1 MVSTLFGWCP
11 SLCREPLP
19 LPRLSNHTSPL
30 TANSPIDFFSH
41 MDLNS
46 ELLRLLLTT
55 IDYCIS
61 VGRKKK
67 QEKATDDS
75 GRVMNN
81 EAIGP
86 LMQRVKKQVNY
97 KLSGP
102 KFDSLTASTLL
113 RTLIIHIMNK

>member
-1 MVSTLFGWCP
+1 
-11 SLCREPLP
+11 
-19 LPRLSNHTSPL
+19 
-30 TANSPIDFFSH
+30 

-97 KLSGP
+97 NLSGP